1 MKDIYHWGDGNLVTI
16 LPAQKITENTCDKC
30 AKATKRNMFVM
41 THELSMCGRT
51 NYKLHLFETLNEA
64 AEFRDYLI
72 RHELSQLPLDED
84 FEYHYLQDEDTYKLT
99 YEEGWAISKFSINK
113 REIDSAMSSYT
124 LSFKERAMM
133 DEASVHDPQKGLYIQ
148 SYNNFNKYEDDE

>member
-16 LPAQKITENTCDKC
+16 LPSQKTPENACDKC
-30 AKATKRNMFVM
+30 AKATKRSVFVM
-41 THELSMCGRT
+41 KHELSMYGRT
-51 NYKLHLFETLNEA
+51 NYKLHLFDTLNEA
-64 AEFRDYLI
+64 IEFRDYLI
-72 RHELSQLPLDED
+72 RHELSQLPLNED
-84 FEYHYLQDEDTYKLT
+84 FEYHYLQDEDIYKLT
-99 YEEGWAISKFSINK
+99 YEEGWAVSKFSINQ

-133 DEASVHDPQKGLYIQ
+133 DEASIHDPQKGLYIQ